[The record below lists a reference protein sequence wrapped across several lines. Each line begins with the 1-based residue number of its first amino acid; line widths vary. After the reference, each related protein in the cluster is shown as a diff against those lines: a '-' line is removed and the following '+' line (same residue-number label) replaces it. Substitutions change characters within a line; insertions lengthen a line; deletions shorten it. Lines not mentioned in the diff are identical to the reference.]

1 MQADQYQ
8 VLPRP
13 VDALHHAQHFHVHWL
28 RLHSLKNGVS
38 HAAHA
43 RLYRLQ
49 GHELGRW
56 FGWLR
61 GRQAAGGS
69 KKDGDCEATGNR
81 AKIHGYSFL
90 QPCGRES
97 ESSNKISQMGFLCI
111 YINIK
116 NLSFWIQKKT

>member
-28 RLHSLKNGVS
+28 RPHSLKNRVS
-38 HAAHA
+38 YAAHA

-49 GHELGRW
+49 RHELDRRFSGLA
-56 FGWLR
+56 G
-61 GRQAAGGS
+61 GQAADGS
-69 KKDGDCEATGNR
+69 KKDGDSEATGNR

-90 QPCGRES
+90 RPCGGEP